1 MQNRATATGRLALN
15 FVILSGGELVCKA
28 LTFAA
33 FAYLARVLRPDSFGI
48 VEFALAIIFVF
59 NLLVDCGSSQYGAVQ
74 VARDKSAVSYLASR
88 IAAVRCLLA
97 LGAYAALAILIFLVD
112 KPWPVERLVLLYGL
126 SLFGTPGLLQWVFQG
141 RDQMQWVAAASMLR
155 QSVFAAGVFLFVR
168 GPEQAWAVALVEVIA
183 VASAVAFSV
192 RIFRHYFG
200 PLRLKFEAGFARS
213 LLRQSLPICL
223 SQTMMAFKLY
233 LPTII
238 LGMLAANREV
248 GWFGA
253 AHRIVFALNAFG
265 WLYLFNLLPSIARHS
280 GGKPEGLRRL
290 MQTSIKV
297 TAWSAIFVGSI
308 GTALAAPLVSL
319 VYGPQYSEASRIL
332 QVMIWL
338 IAITMLGGHYRYL
351 LIGLGKQE
359 LDFLSTA
366 AGAAT
371 SLFLNLILIPRYG
384 PLGAA
389 WSMLLSEAVTWSLAY
404 YFVRR
409 KVALIPMLRHLS
421 KPALAGAA
429 VLATLHL
436 LPMFNFWLGGGAALA
451 IYALALLFLQPGI
464 LTDLRA
470 LASPPAVKLGD

>member
-1 MQNRATATGRLALN
+1 MN
-15 FVILSGGELVCKA
+15 FVILSGGEFVCKV

-33 FAYLARVLRPDSFGI
+33 FTYLARVLRPDGFGV
-48 VEFALAIIFVF
+48 VEFALAVIFVF

-74 VARDKSAVSYLASR
+74 VAKDKSVAPYLASR
-88 IAAVRCLLA
+88 IVAVRCLLA
-97 LGAYAALAILIFLVD
+97 LGAYAALATLFFLID
-112 KPWPVERLVLLYGL
+112 KPGPVERLVLIYGL
-126 SLFGTPGLLQWVFQG
+126 SLFGTPWLLQWVFQG
-141 RDQMQWVAAASMLR
+141 RDQMQWIAVGSILR
-155 QSVFAAGVFLFVR
+155 QSVFAAGVFLFIR
-168 GPEQAWAVALVEVIA
+168 RPGQAWAVALIEVIA
-183 VASAVAFSV
+183 VASTVAFSLS
-192 RIFRHYFG
+192 IFRHYFG
-200 PLRLKFEAGFARS
+200 PLRPRFNADFGRS
-213 LLRQSLPICL
+213 LLGQSLPICL

-280 GGKPEGLRRL
+280 GGKPEALRRL

-297 TAWSAIFVGSI
+297 AAWSSIFVGSI

-389 WSMLLSEAVTWSLAY
+389 WSMLVSEAVTWSLAY

-409 KVALIPMLRHLS
+409 QVTLIPILRYLS
-421 KPALAGAA
+421 KPVLAGAA
-429 VLATLHL
+429 VVATLHL
-436 LPMFNFWLGGGAALA
+436 LPMFDLWLGGGAALA

-464 LTDLRA
+464 LADLRA
-470 LASPPAVKLGD
+470 LASPQAAKLGE